1 MNSFIFG
8 RYIPR
13 DSSVHAFDPR
23 FKFLVFILFLVILFI
38 KKSFMV
44 YFTLL
49 GGLIL
54 LLILA
59 KIPWRIF
66 FFLLKI
72 ALLMFFFLIVF
83 NIITTLASQKNE
95 LGKWNYIVNQTRSW
109 QWLRKTVFIFAF
121 YYTLRVTL
129 VIMCTL
135 LLITTTRTVDLTYAL
150 TWLMRPLRFFRFP
163 VHIFAMIISLSLRLV
178 ATLVDEANAIMDA
191 QASRGLDFYNGNLR
205 IKIKALV
212 SLLIPLFVS
221 IFKRADQIALAL
233 ESRGYNPYSKRTTYH
248 QVFFKRSDWFKF
260 SLLLVIFALFL
271 VYLFSAAVSEIAQQ
285 FKLEHIIVYDN
296 HTGHVH

>member
-13 DSSVHAFDPR
+13 DSLVHSFDPR
-23 FKFLVFILFLVILFI
+23 FKFIAFVLILITLFI
-38 KKSFMV
+38 KKSFVV
-44 YFTLL
+44 YFAVLT
-49 GGLIL
+49 GFIC

-59 KIPWRIF
+59 KLPWRIF

-72 ALLMFFFLIVF
+72 FLLMVVFLLVF
-83 NIITTLASQKNE
+83 NILTNLVQDKNNH
-95 LGKWNYIVNQTRSW
+95 GDWNYLVNDSQ
-109 QWLRKTVFIFAF
+109 QWKWFQKTIFIFSF
-121 YYTLRVTL
+121 YYALRVTL
-129 VIMCTL
+129 VVMGTL

-150 TWLMRPLRFFRFP
+150 TWILRPLRFIRFP
-163 VHIFAMIISLSLRLV
+163 VHIFAMIITLSLRLV
-178 ATLVDEANAIMDA
+178 ATLVDEANSIMDA

-248 QVFFKRSDWFKF
+248 QSFFKRNDWIKFSFLLLCFALTITFLYSSAYHSLLAHFKF
-260 SLLLVIFALFL
+260 E
-271 VYLFSAAVSEIAQQ
+271 AVLNPTS
-285 FKLEHIIVYDN
+285 HS
-296 HTGHVH
+296 H